1 MKTSTAYLWIGVLL
15 FGMVAFYFFSS
26 TQRTDCSSFD
36 HTTLVLI
43 DQTDSISDE
52 AKLTAKEFVWATIEK
67 APDYSRVVFKEIVGT
82 QDASAEKRD
91 DIELCREVRPT
102 AVTDVTAEPSL
113 KKKWASFKD
122 KVCGTT
128 SGGTGTPSCG
138 SPERNRDGY
147 LDRKST
153 PSDTS
158 PILEKVADAAR
169 QYLTAKPQSWDL
181 VVISDWRQYAGKID
195 LHRTPCSSN
204 NMPDYATVPFLSDR
218 SSKLFSVSGNPSR
231 QSSVQSLFVTRRG
244 MSNDEANCLRQ
255 FSQGFFLSQLQG
267 GLLSDKKIPRILP
280 PLIKDLPQS

>member
-1 MKTSTAYLWIGVLL
+1 MKTSTAYFWIGVLVI
-15 FGMVAFYFFSS
+15 GISTFYFLSS
-26 TQRTDCSSFD
+26 TQRTDCRSFD

-43 DQTDSISDE
+43 DQTDAISDE

-67 APDYSRVVFKEIVGT
+67 APDFSRVVFKEIVGT
-82 QDASAEKRD
+82 QHAIGEKRN
-91 DIELCREVRPT
+91 DIELCREVQPT
-102 AVTDVTAEPSL
+102 AVTDVTAAPSL
-113 KKKWASFKD
+113 KKKWAAFKD

-128 SGGTGTPSCG
+128 TGGSGMPSCG
-138 SPERNRDGY
+138 SPERHRDGY

-158 PILEKVADAAR
+158 PILEEVSNAAR

-181 VVISDWRQYAGKID
+181 IVISDWRQFAGGID
-195 LHRTPCSSN
+195 LHRKPCSSK
-204 NMPDYATVPFLSDR
+204 NMPNYSTVPFLGNQ

-267 GLLSDKKIPRILP
+267 GLLSGTQIPRILP
-280 PLIKDLPQS
+280 PVIKDLPQS